1 MIVHADRLLAQRR
14 QRLRR
19 DEVVIGYGSGTPTHD
34 VDFEETTAA
43 LITVLNRFHH
53 AQLWIAGPL
62 TVPPELERF
71 ETRVRRF
78 PLTDWRGWFE
88 LVGKM
93 DIALAPLEQNN
104 LFSRAKSEIK
114 FVEAG
119 ILGVPLVASNSD
131 PFRDSM
137 TQGEDGL
144 LAADEMQWTR
154 ALASLIEQPERRAQI
169 GERAREMVLRR
180 HSPAARTRDLAF
192 LLPQLT
198 PSTPS
203 ALPTAP
209 AVRDASNIDPK
220 RASESSSD

>member
-1 MIVHADRLLAQRR
+1 
-14 QRLRR
+14 
-19 DEVVIGYGSGTPTHD
+19 
-34 VDFEETTAA
+34 
-43 LITVLNRFHH
+43 LNRFHQ

-62 TVPPELERF
+62 TIPPELEHF
-71 ETRVRRF
+71 GTRVRRF
-78 PLTDWRGWFE
+78 PLMDWRGWFE
-88 LVGKM
+88 LVGKI

-131 PFRDSM
+131 PFRDSI
-137 TQGEDGL
+137 TEGEDGL
-144 LAADEMQWTR
+144 LVADEVGWTR
-154 ALASLIEQPERRAQI
+154 ALTSLIEQPERRARI
-169 GERAREMVLRR
+169 GERAREIVLKR

-203 ALPTAP
+203 AIPTAP
-209 AVRDASNIDPK
+209 SSATTVRFMWSHIRQWPASVRSKFANMSGRISGRRSLTIIAGTVISKTPTA
-220 RASESSSD
+220 RLQRFGRQSRI